1 MCLYTFRPCL
11 LLAVA
16 WWRGQEGMDV
26 RWLTSGTG
34 RLHLRHHLR
43 NLQDLAELFKIH
55 HLVETMKGRE
65 KKIHSEKP
73 RQDMP

>member
-1 MCLYTFRPCL
+1 
-11 LLAVA
+11 
-16 WWRGQEGMDV
+16 MDV

-55 HLVETMKGRE
+55 HLVETMKGR
-65 KKIHSEKP
+65 KKISFRKTTA
-73 RQDMP
+73 RYALTMPNPFL